1 MFQEAHDHVGKTL
14 LSSSGRILFALSLL
28 LVLPSIAVVAAPPA
42 GLTIGAPS
50 LSPSSPGPNDQVT
63 VNVTVTAGT
72 IGVKNVTLHYT
83 TDGWKNTNTTVIAS
97 YNATTQ
103 RAIAHIPPQYYGG
116 TVEYYIVAFD
126 NNNNQATRPNTGN
139 YFSYTVAAPVNTTT
153 SMWIEIAVV
162 IIAVGAA
169 VAIGFYSFRPKAG
182 KNQPTD

>member
-1 MFQEAHDHVGKTL
+1 L
-14 LSSSGRILFALSLL
+14 LL
-28 LVLPSIAVVAAPPA
+28 LVLPSISVVAAPPS
-42 GLTIGAPS
+42 GLSIGAPS
-50 LSPSSPGPNDQVT
+50 ISPSTPGPNDQVT

-83 TDGWKNTNTTVIAS
+83 TDSWKTTNTTVIAT

-103 RAIAHIPPQYYGG
+103 HAIAHIPPQYNGA

-126 NNNNQATRPNTGN
+126 NNNNQATRPNTGT
-139 YFSYTVAAPVNTTT
+139 YFSYTVTVPVNTTT

-169 VAIGFYSFRPKAG
+169 VAIGVYSFRPKTA
-182 KNQPTD
+182 KNLSND